1 MRAPIRSAPRLRAA
15 LLALALGA
23 ACSAP
28 RAPSPGVA
36 AAPARPYLVLLG
48 IAQDAGLPQLA
59 CTCTRCAAARA
70 DPARRRHAAS
80 ALLVDPGSG
89 RRWLF
94 DATPD
99 LREQLELARGHLGPP
114 AGAPGRPPLFDG
126 IFLTHAHVG
135 HYAGLL
141 HLGREA
147 YASEETTVHAS
158 ARLGAFLRANGP
170 WSLLFEAGH
179 LRHALLEPGRPL
191 ALAPGL
197 ELRALAVPHRGEFSD
212 TLAFRIDGP
221 ARALLYLPDIDAWE
235 GWAPGLEAALAGVD
249 VALIDGT
256 FFDAG
261 ELGGRSLEGI
271 PHPSIASTLA
281 RLAPLPRAEREK
293 VHFFHL
299 NHSNP
304 ALERGS
310 AARAAIEASGA
321 HVAEEG
327 QRFEL

>member
-1 MRAPIRSAPRLRAA
+1 MRAPIRSAPGGPAA
-15 LLALALGA
+15 LVALALAA

-28 RAPSPGVA
+28 SSP
-36 AAPARPYLVLLG
+36 PAEKGLPASPYLLVLG
-48 IAQDAGLPQLA
+48 IAQDAGVPQLA
-59 CTCTRCAAARA
+59 CTCARCAAARR
-70 DPARRRHAAS
+70 DPAARRHAAS
-80 ALLVDPGSG
+80 ALLVDPGSA
-89 RRWLF
+89 RRWLL

-114 AGAPGRPPLFDG
+114 PDAPGRPPLFDG

-135 HYAGLL
+135 HYAGLV

-147 YASEETTVHAS
+147 YATDETPLYAS

-179 LRHALLEPGRPL
+179 LRHEPLEPGREV
-191 ALAPGL
+191 ALAPDL
-197 ELRALAVPHRGEFSD
+197 ALVPIAVPHRAEFSD
-212 TLAFRIDGP
+212 TLAFRVQGP
-221 ARALLYLPDIDAWE
+221 RRALLYLPDVDRWE
-235 GWAPGLEAALAGVD
+235 GWEPGLEALLAEVD

-256 FFDAG
+256 FFDAQ
-261 ELGGRSLEGI
+261 ELPGRSLEGI
-271 PHPSIASTLA
+271 PHPSIASTLERLA
-281 RLAPLPRAEREK
+281 RLAPPERAK
-293 VHFFHL
+293 VHFLHL

-310 AARAAIEASGA
+310 AAHAAVEASGA